1 MRFVT
6 GARMGLSASE
16 TSKGD
21 DLMTGF
27 RDGVRAIVR
36 ITGID
41 FAEFSDVAAHA
52 DDFKLARDVKELGI
66 ITAAPW
72 RRVHT

>member
-1 MRFVT
+1 VRFVT

-27 RDGVRAIVR
+27 RDGVRSIVR
-36 ITGID
+36 ITGIG
-41 FAEFSDVAAHA
+41 FAEFSDAVAHA
-52 DDFKLARDVKELGI
+52 DEFKLARDVKELGI
-66 ITAAPW
+66 MTAAPW